1 MSRMI
6 GWICYAAVMAW
17 PGAWPSGAL
26 ASWMLAWAG
35 DYANTPPNACSA
47 AEVSLIPQPNT
58 GPADKNPE

>member
-17 PGAWPSGAL
+17 PGAWPSCAL

-35 DYANTPPNACSA
+35 DYSNTPPNTALSRPA
-47 AEVSLIPQPNT
+47 AR
-58 GPADKNPE
+58 GD

>member
-17 PGAWPSGAL
+17 PGAWPSCAL

-35 DYANTPPNACSA
+35 DYANTPPNAG
-47 AEVSLIPQPNT
+47 IQPT
-58 GPADKNPE
+58 RTAQRFGVALE